1 MLAQEFLLKKWNW
14 LVRVFYVVDS
24 IPIKFITEELEAID
38 CSKKDIE
45 EAVLVLDSGEDN
57 KGITYSNVNTKESI
71 IVIGKTSCPAQFAH
85 SYDHE
90 KLHLA
95 MHIAR
100 ENNIDPY
107 SEDLA
112 YLIGDIGFEMF
123 KVAKLF
129 LCEHCRMEVLSGNF

>member
-1 MLAQEFLLKKWNW
+1 MMLAQEFYLKKWDW

-24 IPIKFITEELEAID
+24 ISIDFIIEELEGLN
-38 CSKKDIE
+38 CSTKDIE
-45 EAVLVLDSGEDN
+45 EAVLLLNSGLDN
-57 KGITYSNVNTKESI
+57 KGITYSNSTNRESI
-71 IVIGKTSCPAQFAH
+71 IVIGKTSCPAHFAH

-100 ENNIDPY
+100 QDGIDPY

-123 KVAKLF
+123 QVAKLF
-129 LCEHCRMEVLSGNF
+129 LCEHCRMELL